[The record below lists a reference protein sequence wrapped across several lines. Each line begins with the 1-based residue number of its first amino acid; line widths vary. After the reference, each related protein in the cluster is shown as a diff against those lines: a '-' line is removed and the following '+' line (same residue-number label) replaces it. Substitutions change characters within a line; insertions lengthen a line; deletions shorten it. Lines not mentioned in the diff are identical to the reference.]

1 MDIYQ
6 HFREEEKS
14 FIDQVLSW
22 KEEVEQSYIPK
33 LTDFLDPREQ
43 HIFQSIVGQH
53 SDFKLHFFGGG
64 EQTERKRGILAPY
77 YENLTEDDF
86 HIGLL
91 EASYP
96 NKFVQITHRD
106 VLGSLMSLGIKR
118 KKLGDIIIHNDR
130 IQILCDQEISTFLR
144 FHLTGIRKAKVEF
157 CEKELRDFRPSQ
169 EEWIIISGTVSS
181 LRLDAVISEIYQVSR
196 QKAIDWIKKGAVKV
210 NFRIVENPAFQVEE
224 GDLVFH
230 SEKRKKQVPGHSWK
244 NQKRKMENDCCK
256 IEIIP

>member
-77 YENLTEDDF
+77 YENLTEEDF

-91 EASYP
+91 EASYS

-224 GDLVFH
+224 GDLF
-230 SEKRKKQVPGHSWK
+230 SIRKKGRSKFQAIHGKTKKGKWK
-244 NQKRKMENDCCK
+244 MTAAKLK
-256 IEIIP
+256 

>member
-224 GDLVFH
+224 GDLF
-230 SEKRKKQVPGHSWK
+230 SIRKKGRSKFQAIHGKTKKGKWK
-244 NQKRKMENDCCK
+244 MTAAKLK
-256 IEIIP
+256 

>member
-1 MDIYQ
+1 MSMDIYQ

-224 GDLVFH
+224 GDLF
-230 SEKRKKQVPGHSWK
+230 SIRKKGRSKFQAIHGKTKKGKWK
-244 NQKRKMENDCCK
+244 MTAAKLK
-256 IEIIP
+256 